1 MKRKD
6 NNIDKKFFY
15 VFITCLTLS
24 IVIMGATFAYFTSRK
39 TDAESIH
46 GSTAATSFNMSI
58 SKVTS
63 LDLAFGLIPMKNIQ
77 APYAAEQL
85 CYDDNNRIGC
95 QIYKITLSTNGD
107 DDIFV
112 DGFITTDVIEGIET
126 RFTRVY
132 PKDVEVTDEDTGEKV
147 TKQIFTTTY
156 TKEDMLDNNF
166 DEDLYIKSGKAVN
179 AENRLLNKVDDYS
192 ALLVENEKI
201 DENGTDIYVMMWIW
215 DDDSD
220 QNFIQGRE
228 LVYTGTVTFNTADGN
243 QIKATFD

>member
-6 NNIDKKFFY
+6 NDIDKKFFY

-24 IVIMGATFAYFTSRK
+24 IVIMGATFAFFTARTSDGE
-39 TDAESIH
+39 TAL
-46 GSTAATSFNMSI
+46 GNTAATSLTLSVT
-58 SKVTS
+58 KVTS
-63 LDLAFGLIPMKNIQ
+63 LDLTYGLVPMKNVQ

-85 CYDDNNRIGC
+85 CHDDFNRIGC
-95 QIYKITLSTNGD
+95 QIYRINLSTTSGED
-107 DDIFV
+107 VFV

-156 TKEDMLDNNF
+156 TKEDMLDNDF
-166 DEDLYIKSGKAVN
+166 DEDEYIKSGKAVN

-220 QNFIQGRE
+220 QNFIQGHE
-228 LVYTGTVTFNTADGN
+228 LVYTGAVTFNTADGN